1 MALLINGYSL
11 VAMGLLVLVIVA
23 LLTSQLF
30 SLKWVVAAVALTS
43 VSMVLFQLAASTKAS
58 TISSPE
64 NFDNALISGKP
75 VLVQLYSNF

>member
-30 SLKWVVAAVALTS
+30 SLKWVVAIVAITS
-43 VSMVLFQLAASTKAS
+43 VSMVLFQLSASTKAS

-64 NFDNALISGKP
+64 NFNNALMSGKP
-75 VLVQLYSNF
+75 VFVQLYSNF